1 MARHLG
7 KFVGQQ
13 SCWCTTQP
21 YTTLY
26 SAQRYYTT
34 MHYLIFDDMT
44 QCSEQEVARL
54 IPLVSMQRRE
64 QALAYKHVFGQ
75 YCCLKSYEMLLHL
88 LASTPYTLHS
98 TPSFLYNEH
107 GAPYLQDGPC
117 FSISHCKQGIAV
129 AVSDLPIGIDIEGL
143 RRVDEALV
151 RKTMNLEEQAQIAMS
166 QNPEVEFIRLWT
178 RKEAYVKMLGTGI
191 ISDMHGILSDVS
203 SVQWHEIADLDRGY
217 ICTICTKNEQK

>member
-1 MARHLG
+1 M
-7 KFVGQQ
+7 
-13 SCWCTTQP
+13 
-21 YTTLY
+21 
-26 SAQRYYTT
+26 
-34 MHYLIFDDMT
+34 
-44 QCSEQEVARL
+44 
-54 IPLVSMQRRE
+54 
-64 QALAYKHVFGQ
+64 
-75 YCCLKSYEMLLHL
+75 
-88 LASTPYTLHS
+88 
-98 TPSFLYNEH
+98 
-107 GAPYLQDGPC
+107 
-117 FSISHCKQGIAV
+117 

-166 QNPEVEFIRLWT
+166 QNSEVEFIRLWT